1 MIGFVLILESGDD
14 HCLSY
19 IYIHVCHNG
28 NGHLIID
35 FKHWIVFW
43 WVFFLVHVVYKNHTQ
58 KFYDHK
64 TALVKVY
71 FK

>member
-1 MIGFVLILESGDD
+1 MGV
-14 HCLSY
+14 
-19 IYIHVCHNG
+19 
-28 NGHLIID
+28 
-35 FKHWIVFW
+35 
-43 WVFFLVHVVYKNHTQ
+43 FLVHVVYKNHTQ